1 MTIEFAYWHWLVL
14 GMALITLEMFIPT
27 FTIIWFGAGAL
38 VVGALMFVMPAMS
51 LPWQIFIWA
60 TASIAM
66 TVLWFKFLKP
76 LSKDKTSAGMS
87 REALV
92 GATGQVIALP
102 TEHKRGMMR
111 FSVPVLGAEEWSFIC
126 QEKIMT
132 GDRVIV
138 TDVSGNTLIVQK
150 A

>member
-1 MTIEFAYWHWLVL
+1 MTIELAYWHWLVL

-38 VVGALMFVMPAMS
+38 IVGALMFVMPAMS

-60 TASIAM
+60 AASIAM

-102 TEHKRGMMR
+102 TEHKRGMLR
-111 FSVPVLGAEEWSFIC
+111 FSVPILGAEEWAFIC
-126 QEKIMT
+126 QDKIMA

-150 A
+150 I

>member
-1 MTIEFAYWHWLVL
+1 MDMNFAYWHWLVL
-14 GMALITLEMFIPT
+14 GMVLITLEMFIPT

-38 VVGALMFVMPAMS
+38 IVGVLMLVMPDMTV
-51 LPWQIFIWA
+51 PWQIFIW
-60 TASIAM
+60 TVASIAM

-76 LSKDKTSAGMS
+76 LSTDKTNAGMS

-102 TEHKRGMMR
+102 TEHKRGVLR
-111 FSVPVLGAEEWSFIC
+111 FSVPILSAEEWSFIC
-126 QEKIMT
+126 HDTIAA

-138 TDVSGNTLIVQK
+138 TDVSGNTLIVKK